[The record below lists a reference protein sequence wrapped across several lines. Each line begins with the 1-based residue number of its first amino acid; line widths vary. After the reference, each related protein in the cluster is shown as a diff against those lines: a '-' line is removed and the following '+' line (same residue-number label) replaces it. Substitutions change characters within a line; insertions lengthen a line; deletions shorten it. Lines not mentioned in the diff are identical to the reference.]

1 MRSCKRRSSQV
12 RYATARL
19 IKSLEDQFTRPGNE
33 GEDLLVLLERISFR
47 KGEGRRGAV
56 SQSVSQCSF
65 VYQWDWADIRWL
77 GRLGT
82 DTNLWTFGWVMQRC
96 SVQPPIYTR
105 WHGDGDVLDV
115 EPQLPLRDLA
125 LYKFTCSA
133 PATTQQPAD
142 WGAVEG
148 RRAQTPPD
156 ANLSLAK
163 CYWTC
168 SSVVGFSNFPGLI
181 PETLGST
188 ILRSASPHT
197 QRAFV
202 PPNRPNTTLI

>member
-1 MRSCKRRSSQV
+1 VRSCKKRLSQV

-19 IKSLEDQFTRPGNE
+19 IKSLEDQFTGPANE

-125 LYKFTCSA
+125 LPAQLLPA
-133 PATTQQPAD
+133 PSNPLT
-142 WGAVEG
+142 GA
-148 RRAQTPPD
+148 
-156 ANLSLAK
+156 L
-163 CYWTC
+163 
-168 SSVVGFSNFPGLI
+168 
-181 PETLGST
+181 
-188 ILRSASPHT
+188 
-197 QRAFV
+197 
-202 PPNRPNTTLI
+202 